1 MSKAGKRYFRIAA
14 SLVAVGALAFS
25 SPADAATHQQSGHGR
40 VSIPAGSE
48 SRAPVIPVTL
58 AGTGDFTFPRSV
70 HAGFVTFKVS
80 TPDNTYHALQ
90 GIRVNPGHT
99 LAQVLHDF
107 ELGLSDSRADNAQG
121 ARQLVVD
128 ATLMGG
134 VVPSSYA
141 PMSVTMPMTRGTY
154 YFFDQNDIGG
164 TVPVRVHRLK
174 VVGKM
179 RWSGIPRFSSIIGMT
194 IDSNHM
200 PAFVAP
206 TDLKAKGNVLVY
218 GQGDE
223 LHEAVFRPIAPG
235 ITDAYI
241 TQYYKD
247 LDAGLPHAP
256 SPWLGLQHG
265 LQAMSPGQFAILHMD
280 LPPGRYALVCL
291 VPDDQS
297 GIAHSHMGMH
307 QVVTLH

>member
-1 MSKAGKRYFRIAA
+1 MSRAGRRTFRTAA
-14 SLVAVGALAFS
+14 AILAVAALALS
-25 SPADAATHQQSGHGR
+25 SPAAASAQKE
-40 VSIPAGSE
+40 SE
-48 SRAPVIPVTL
+48 QGQVHLPGGFDGRAPVIPVTL
-58 AGTGDFTFPRSV
+58 SNASDFAFPESV
-70 HAGFVTFKVS
+70 HAGFVTFKVGS
-80 TPDNTYHALQ
+80 PDTTYHALQ

-121 ARQLVVD
+121 AKQLVVD

-134 VVPSSYA
+134 VVTSSYA
-141 PMSVTMPMTRGTY
+141 PMSVTMPMTPGTY

-164 TVPVRVHRLK
+164 PVPVRIHTLK
-174 VVGKM
+174 VTGKM
-179 RWSGIPRFSSIIGMT
+179 RWSGMPGFSSIIGMT
-194 IDSNHM
+194 INSEGM

-206 TDLKAKGNVLVY
+206 NNFDADGNILIY

-223 LHEAVFRPIAPG
+223 LHEAVFRSIKPG
-235 ITDAYI
+235 ITDDYI

-256 SPWLGLQHG
+256 SPWLDTQHG
-265 LQAMSPGQFAILHMD
+265 LQAMSPGQFAILHLD
-280 LPPGRYALVCL
+280 LPPGLYALVCL
-291 VPDDQS
+291 VPDDVT
-297 GIAHSHMGMH
+297 GLAHSHMGMH